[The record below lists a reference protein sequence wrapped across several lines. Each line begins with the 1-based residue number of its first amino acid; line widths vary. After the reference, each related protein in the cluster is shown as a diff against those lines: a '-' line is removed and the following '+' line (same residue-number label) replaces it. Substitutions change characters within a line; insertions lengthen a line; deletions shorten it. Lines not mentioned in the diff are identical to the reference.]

1 MIGKNKQEIRREQ
14 RRRAEGIP
22 PAYYREA
29 SRRIGEK
36 VLALPAWKQAG
47 TVMLYVSMATEPDT
61 RELIAA
67 AVRAGKRVLLPRCTA
82 GRQMEAVPF
91 SGWDQMTDNAYG
103 IPEPTGEATA
113 EKPEVILVP
122 CVAATPA
129 GSRLGHG
136 AGYYDRFLRN
146 QPGHTVCLCFDEF
159 LTEELPEEKWD
170 IFMETVITEKEIY
183 QRRSEKRTG
192 EPGRMAGAEA
202 MA

>member
-1 MIGKNKQEIRREQ
+1 MMGKNKQEIRRE
-14 RRRAEGIP
+14 RRRKAEGIP

-36 VLALPAWKQAG
+36 VLALPAWEQAG
-47 TVMLYVSMATEPDT
+47 TVMLYVSMAAEPDT
-61 RELIAA
+61 RELIAVA
-67 AVRAGKRVLLPRCTA
+67 IRAGKRVLLPRCTA

-91 SGWDQMTDNAYG
+91 TGWDQMTDNAYG
-103 IPEPTGEATA
+103 IPEPTGEAAA

-129 GSRLGHG
+129 GGRLGHG

-183 QRRSEKRTG
+183 QRRSEKRNG
-192 EPGRMAGAEA
+192 KPGRTADAEA